1 MKIVLVHPFFTELK
15 YNTGGS
21 EVTVQETYNLLKK
34 HGHEVFFFATDSKPY
49 IEENYQYSKYFVPMR
64 DRSSILNKLIWG
76 SEFFWNFNAQ
86 INFRNYLKEV
96 KPDLVHVHVLN
107 NLTYSILQP
116 CFELDI
122 PVVMTIHDAGIICP
136 VRKAWDN
143 NSKKVC
149 LACKGKNVLPCII
162 KNCSC
167 NNKMFTSAN
176 AALKNLLEKLT
187 GFNKK
192 IAAFVT
198 PSDALKELVSQ
209 GDIIAEKITVI
220 PPNLTEEYMNT
231 IPKYSNNNY
240 FVFVG
245 ALYSYKGVPTLLK
258 AMKRVPKDI
267 ELHIVGDGNEATIYK
282 DYVSKNNLNVK
293 FLGTLYNAEKQ
304 NEYSNSIAV
313 IVPSN
318 YFEAFGIV
326 NIEAMACG
334 KPVIASN
341 TGGIPEII
349 DHGKTGFLFKQGDDK
364 ELAYYIEKLWNN
376 QDLVINLGKE
386 ARKKAEM
393 FYSSE
398 NYYNKLLSVYDSVLK
413 RTS

>member
-1 MKIVLVHPFFTELK
+1 MSKVVSIEKAISVIKSGDSIGINTFFTIG
-15 YNTGGS
+15 N
-21 EVTVQETYNLLKK
+21 
-34 HGHEVFFFATDSKPY
+34 P
-49 IEENYQYSKYFVPMR
+49 I
-64 DRSSILNKLIWG
+64 
-76 SEFFWNFNAQ
+76 
-86 INFRNYLKEV
+86 
-96 KPDLVHVHVLN
+96 
-107 NLTYSILQP
+107 
-116 CFELDI
+116 
-122 PVVMTIHDAGIICP
+122 
-136 VRKAWDN
+136 
-143 NSKKVC
+143 
-149 LACKGKNVLPCII
+149 
-162 KNCSC
+162 
-167 NNKMFTSAN
+167 
-176 AALKNLLEKLT
+176 NLLEKLT